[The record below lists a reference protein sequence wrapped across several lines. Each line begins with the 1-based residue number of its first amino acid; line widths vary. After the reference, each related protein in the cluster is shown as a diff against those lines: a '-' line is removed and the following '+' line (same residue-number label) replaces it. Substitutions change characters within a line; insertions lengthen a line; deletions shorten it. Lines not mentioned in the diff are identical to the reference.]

1 MDRDE
6 LIQRLMATFLGE
18 LEEHVRSL
26 NRDFL
31 ALEREP
37 TSEVRATLL
46 TTLLRT
52 AHSLKG
58 ASRSVGV
65 GSVETACH
73 LLEGIVADIR
83 DGLLPP
89 QRELFQLLFATV
101 DGIDEAA
108 TRLREQRDLSEAVLL
123 GLFPRLEGVR
133 RAAVS
138 AAAPVPRP
146 DGERKTSP
154 PPPRDSVGG
163 AEIAKYHSTTKPPPR
178 SQERGR
184 GEESTGAPEPPRQD
198 AALADPGESPIV
210 RIPAAKLDALLA
222 VSGELLVARQ
232 RLEPR
237 TQELAALLQFF
248 VRWREDWRKAV
259 GPLRRALEVHG
270 PANGSARPV
279 LHRKGTRA
287 LEQVAENLARTASSL
302 DSLLSSLVSDRR
314 AMERAA
320 GPLEEEVRRV
330 RMVPFA
336 EVCEGLERAARD
348 LAKTEGKDVELTLEG
363 GDIELDRSVLAALKD
378 PLLHLVR
385 NAVDHGIEAPPAR
398 EAAGKPARG
407 RVKVEAAV
415 RGDRVRIVVTD
426 DGRGLDVNA
435 IREAATRRKL
445 PLPAD
450 SDAAGQLIFLPGF
463 SSTRFITE
471 VSGRGVGLDV
481 VKSQV
486 EALHGSVACGA
497 KAGGGLA
504 VILEVPLTLTTMRA
518 VLISVAGQV
527 HAIPQAHVQGLV
539 RIGVEDIRS
548 VEGREVIRLGAAP
561 VPLASMS
568 DVLGYPAREGPR
580 AGAKIPV
587 VLVSVGEQRA
597 AFSVDELL
605 SEQDLMVKSL
615 GPRLRRVLHFS
626 GATFLP
632 SGRIALILN
641 AADLLRSALRRAP
654 GKPVAEEFVAK
665 AANAKRL
672 LVVDDS
678 VTTRSL
684 VKSILEAAGYAVVT
698 APDGAAAWQIL
709 QERGADLVVADVEMP
724 RMDGCD
730 LARTIRESP
739 RFRKLPVV
747 LVTALDSAPD
757 RARGMEAGADAYL
770 VKTAFDQKQLLETIA
785 QLV

>member
-1 MDRDE
+1 MDRDK

-31 ALEREP
+31 ALEKEP
-37 TSEVRATLL
+37 TPEMRANLL
-46 TTLLRT
+46 KTLLRT

-65 GSVETACH
+65 APVESACH
-73 LLEGIVADIR
+73 LLEGIIADIR
-83 DGLLPP
+83 DGLLPL

-108 TRLREQRDLSEAVLL
+108 TRLKEQRDLSEATLL
-123 GLFPRLEGVR
+123 SLLPRLEGVR
-133 RAAVS
+133 RSAESARPEVRPAV
-138 AAAPVPRP
+138 
-146 DGERKTSP
+146 ERETSP
-154 PPPRDSVGG
+154 PPPIDSAGG
-163 AEIAKYHSTTKPPPR
+163 AEIAKYHSTSKPPPG
-178 SQERGR
+178 SQRGGR
-184 GEESTGAPEPPRQD
+184 EEESSGAAEPPPQD
-198 AALADPGESPIV
+198 AAVADLGENPIV

-222 VSGELLVARQ
+222 VSGELLIARL

-237 TQELAALLQFF
+237 TDELAALLQFL
-248 VRWREDWRKAV
+248 VRWKEDWRKAER
-259 GPLRRALEVHG
+259 PLRRALDVHG
-270 PANGSARPV
+270 PTNGSARPV
-279 LHRKGTRA
+279 LHRKAERV
-287 LEQVAENLARTASSL
+287 LDQVTENLARTASSL
-302 DSLLSSLVSDRR
+302 DTLLSNLVSDRR
-314 AMERAA
+314 AVERAA
-320 GPLEEEVRRV
+320 APLEEEVRRV

-336 EVCEGLERAARD
+336 EACEGLERAARD
-348 LAKTEGKDVELTLEG
+348 LAKKAGKDVELVLEG

-385 NAVDHGIEAPPAR
+385 NAVDHGIETPTAR

-407 RVKVEAAV
+407 RVTVQAAV
-415 RGDRVRIVVTD
+415 RGDRVRIAVTD
-426 DGRGLDVNA
+426 DGGGLDVNA
-435 IREAATRRKL
+435 VRDAAARRKL
-445 PLPAD
+445 ALPD
-450 SDAAGQLIFLPGF
+450 NSDEAGELIFLPGF
-463 SSTRFITE
+463 STTRFITE

-486 EALHGSVACGA
+486 EALHGSVACSA
-497 KAGGGLA
+497 KPGGGLS
-504 VILEVPLTLTTMRA
+504 VILEVPLTLTTIRA
-518 VLISVAGQV
+518 VLISVGGHV
-527 HAIPQAHVQGLV
+527 HAIPQTHVQELV
-539 RIGVEDIRS
+539 RIGAEDIRS
-548 VEGREVIRLGAAP
+548 VEGREVIPLGESP

-568 DVLGYPAREGPR
+568 DVLGYPARERPR

-587 VLVSVGEQRA
+587 VLVSVGEERV

-605 SEQDLMVKSL
+605 SEQDVMVKNL

-641 AADLLRSALRRAP
+641 AADLLRSALGRAP
-654 GKPVAEEFVAK
+654 GKPVAEELAPNAAK
-665 AANAKRL
+665 SKRL

-730 LARTIRESP
+730 LAKTIRESP

-747 LVTALDSAPD
+747 LVTALDSAQD
-757 RARGMEAGADAYL
+757 RARGMQAGADAYL